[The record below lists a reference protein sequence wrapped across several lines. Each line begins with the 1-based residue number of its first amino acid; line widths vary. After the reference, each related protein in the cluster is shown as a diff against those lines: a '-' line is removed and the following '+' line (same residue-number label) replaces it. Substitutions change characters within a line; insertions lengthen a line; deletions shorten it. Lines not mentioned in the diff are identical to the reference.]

1 MDQFDDST
9 QMDLSELQSGH
20 FGARTTNSV
29 VPLFLLKTYSI
40 LNSAPR
46 EVVAWSDDGDSFLV
60 HDVERF
66 SEEVIPSHFK
76 HSKFTSF
83 VRQLNFY
90 GFRKVKGRLNS
101 SNKSEQHAWEFRHP
115 FFQRGKPHL
124 LSEIKRSN
132 GPADEEP
139 VHHQSGSAESVIEAL
154 QRQIAELNGRVNSLT
169 HTVQDLQEVLEGYR
183 RIECRNWIPA
193 AVIPPAPVEYV
204 PTREYAPAA
213 VFTSDT
219 SSEPSLS
226 DAVGGGHLFMGET
239 SWELDDADELMKAL
253 SEDLNFGEFTGLN
266 STPGAAAH
274 PMKTPVNIT
283 VGGGA
288 FKRQRSIDEFS
299 RTVRQ
304 VSAPSYP
311 LQIEGSAFEKVYNPN
326 VMANMIAAA
335 AATNAV
341 AATAMA
347 SPTLEQ
353 CAAAITALLSCS
365 NYQGSFTFNIP
376 QKAPSM
382 SL

>member
-1 MDQFDDST
+1 MDHFDDSA
-9 QMDLSELQSGH
+9 QMDFNGSQSGH
-20 FGARTTNSV
+20 HGARTANSV

-40 LNSAPR
+40 LNTAP
-46 EVVAWSDDGDSFLV
+46 EEIVGWSDDGDSFLV

-124 LSEIKRSN
+124 LGEIKRSN

-139 VHHQSGSAESVIEAL
+139 QPVSNSTESVIEAL
-154 QRQIAELNGRVNSLT
+154 QRQIAELNGKVNSLT

-183 RIECRNWIPA
+183 RIECRNWIPT

-219 SSEPSLS
+219 NSEPSLS
-226 DAVGGGHLFMGET
+226 DAGAGGHLFSSEP

-253 SEDLNFGEFTGLN
+253 SEDLNFGEFTSLN
-266 STPGAAAH
+266 SVDRVVAD
-274 PMKTPVNIT
+274 PMKAPMNNAVA
-283 VGGGA
+283 GGA
-288 FKRQRSIDEFS
+288 LKRQRSIDEFS

-304 VSAPSYP
+304 APAPSFVP
-311 LQIEGSAFEKVYNPN
+311 QIEGSAFEKVYNPN

-376 QKAPSM
+376 PKVS
-382 SL
+382 SSTS